1 MSYPH
6 VSVCARVVYGI
17 EISGK
22 DSRGSP
28 QRGGALLAESI
39 VKIVE
44 IYGFDFCKHRLLR
57 DVRVRGVCGFVE
69 RGQVADERYTCRG
82 MFVTGS
88 AVGTLTSIVKV
99 GMDDGTPAYDV
110 GMDEHGRTCEVRQ
123 EYPQKGIRYCSS

>member
-44 IYGFDFCKHRLLR
+44 IYGFDFCKYRLLR

-88 AVGTLTSIVKV
+88 AVGTLTSLVKS
-99 GMDDGTPAYDV
+99 GNGRWYTRLRC
-110 GMDEHGRTCEVRQ
+110 GNGRTWS
-123 EYPQKGIRYCSS
+123 YL